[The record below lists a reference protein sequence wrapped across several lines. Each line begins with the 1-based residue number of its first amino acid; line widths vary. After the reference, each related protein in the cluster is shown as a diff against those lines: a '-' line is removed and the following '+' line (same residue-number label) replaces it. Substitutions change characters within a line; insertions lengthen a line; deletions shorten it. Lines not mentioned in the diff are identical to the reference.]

1 MHQSPSEWAELK
13 NCQAAVLAANALQ
26 GSGTLVHSQEW
37 TGTEVVQAE
46 VVDEAVP
53 VWEVDKEPKQVLS
66 LINDSENRCCSI
78 YTMLVHYYKLQA
90 SIQWYN
96 EKAI

>member
-1 MHQSPSEWAELK
+1 MQ
-13 NCQAAVLAANALQ
+13 V
-26 GSGTLVHSQEW
+26 
-37 TGTEVVQAE
+37 E

-53 VWEVDKEPKQVLS
+53 VWEVEKELKQVLS
-66 LINDSENRCCSI
+66 LINDSENRWCST
-78 YTMLVHYYKLQA
+78 YAMLVWYYKLRA